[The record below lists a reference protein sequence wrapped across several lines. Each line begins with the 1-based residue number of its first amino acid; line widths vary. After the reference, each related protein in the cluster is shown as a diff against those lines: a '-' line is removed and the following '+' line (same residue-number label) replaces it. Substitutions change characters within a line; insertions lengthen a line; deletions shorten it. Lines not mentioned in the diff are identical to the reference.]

1 MINRK
6 SSNPIFGE
14 KLYNNGAISRSSD
27 QTMTVKGT
35 MNKTFMLT
43 LILFTGATISY
54 NNLYSEHINTLLYG
68 GMIGGLIFAL
78 ITIFKRD
85 WAPITAPIY
94 AFCEG
99 LFLGAVSSFFI
110 ASGYSEI
117 VVQAVALTFGVLL
130 SMIFI
135 YRNGLIKVND
145 RFRGIMMTAILG
157 VLLFY
162 LTNWIVGF
170 WGISLLGMGGAI
182 SIVISLVIVAIA
194 SLSLLLDLD
203 FIYKGEQY
211 GLDKKME
218 WYGAFGLMVT
228 LVWLYLELL
237 RLLSY
242 LSRD

>member
-43 LILFTGATISY
+43 LILFAGATISY

-194 SLSLLLDLD
+194 SFSLLLDLD